1 MHAWGHDAARRF
13 KPAAPEM
20 LRATATITPAPNG
33 QTCPGVCDDN
43 FVAMTTLRILIADD
57 HPLYRDG
64 LRAALAAAGFD
75 VVSEAADGRQA
86 IALSLE
92 LQPDVVI
99 MDLDM
104 PRTGGIEATRRIAHD
119 SPHVAILVLTMLA
132 DDESVFAALRA
143 GARGYLLKGAG
154 QAEIVRAVQTVADG
168 AGVFGASVARRVM
181 EHFSGQHPSE
191 PFPELTERERE
202 VLSMVAAGQ
211 NNAAIADRL
220 ILAPKTVRNHISNIL
235 TKLQVS
241 DRAQAIVRARSAGL
255 G

>member
-1 MHAWGHDAARRF
+1 
-13 KPAAPEM
+13 
-20 LRATATITPAPNG
+20 
-33 QTCPGVCDDN
+33 
-43 FVAMTTLRILIADD
+43 MTTLRVLVADD

-64 LRAALAAAGFD
+64 LRTALAGAGFD
-75 VVSEAADGRQA
+75 VVGEAADGGRA
-86 IALSLE
+86 VALSLE
-92 LQPDVVI
+92 LHPDVVI
-99 MDLDM
+99 MDLHM
-104 PRTGGIEATRRIAHD
+104 PHIGGIEATRRIARG
-119 SPHVAILVLTMLA
+119 SPNAAILVLTMLA

-154 QAEIVRAVQTVADG
+154 QGEIVRAVHTVADG
-168 AGVFGASVARRVM
+168 GGVFGASIARRVM
-181 EHFSGQHPSE
+181 EHFSGQHPSA

-220 ILAPKTVRNHISNIL
+220 GLAPKTVRNHISSIL

-241 DRAQAIVRARSAGL
+241 DRAQAIIRARSAGL

>member
-1 MHAWGHDAARRF
+1 MTPPGYSD
-13 KPAAPEM
+13 
-20 LRATATITPAPNG
+20 LRAPKGFERPRPSPRTEQADLPR
-33 QTCPGVCDDN
+33 VYDDN
-43 FVAMTTLRILIADD
+43 LVAMTTLRVLIADD

-64 LRAALAAAGFD
+64 LRTALAAAGFD
-75 VVSEAADGRQA
+75 VVGEAADGRQA
-86 IALSLE
+86 VALSLE

-104 PRTGGIEATRRIAHD
+104 PGTGGIEATRRIAHD

-168 AGVFGASVARRVM
+168 GGVFGASVARRVM
-181 EHFSGQHPSE
+181 EHFSGQHASE

-211 NNAAIADRL
+211 NNAAIAARL
-220 ILAPKTVRNHISNIL
+220 ALAPKTVRNHISNIL
-235 TKLQVS
+235 TKLHVS
-241 DRAQAIVRARSAGL
+241 DRAQAIIRARTAGL

>member
-1 MHAWGHDAARRF
+1 ML
-13 KPAAPEM
+13 AP
-20 LRATATITPAPNG
+20 
-33 QTCPGVCDDN
+33 VFCDDN

-64 LRAALAAAGFD
+64 LTAALAAAGFD
-75 VVSEAADGRQA
+75 VVGEAANGRQA

-104 PRTGGIEATRRIAHD
+104 PGTGGVEAIRRIAHD

-132 DDESVFAALRA
+132 DDDSVFAALRV

-154 QAEIVRAVQTVADG
+154 QAEIVRAVQTVAEG
-168 AGVFGASVARRVM
+168 GGVFGASVARRVM
-181 EHFSGQHPSE
+181 EHFSGRHASE
-191 PFPELTERERE
+191 PFPDLTERERE
-202 VLSMVAAGQ
+202 ILAMVAAGQ

-220 ILAPKTVRNHISNIL
+220 TLAPKTVRNHVSSIL
-235 TKLQVS
+235 TKLQVP
-241 DRAQAIVRARSAGL
+241 DRAQAIIRARGAGL

>member
-1 MHAWGHDAARRF
+1 VPVTR
-13 KPAAPEM
+13 
-20 LRATATITPAPNG
+20 APNW
-33 QTCPGVCDDN
+33 QNCPSVSDDN
-43 FVAMTTLRILIADD
+43 LVAMTTLRLLIADD

-64 LRAALAAAGFD
+64 LRAALTADGFD
-75 VVSEAADGRQA
+75 VVGEAADGRQA
-86 IALSLE
+86 VALSLE

-104 PRTGGIEATRRIAHD
+104 PGTGGVEATRRIAHD
-119 SPHVAILVLTMLA
+119 SPHIAILVLTMLA

-168 AGVFGASVARRVM
+168 GGVFGGSVARRVM
-181 EHFSGQHPSE
+181 DHFSGQHPSM

-202 VLSMVAAGQ
+202 VLSMVAAGL
-211 NNAAIADRL
+211 NNTAIAAQL
-220 ILAPKTVRNHISNIL
+220 ALAPKTVRNHISNIL
-235 TKLQVS
+235 TKLHVS
-241 DRAQAIVRARSAGL
+241 DRAQAIIRARTAGL